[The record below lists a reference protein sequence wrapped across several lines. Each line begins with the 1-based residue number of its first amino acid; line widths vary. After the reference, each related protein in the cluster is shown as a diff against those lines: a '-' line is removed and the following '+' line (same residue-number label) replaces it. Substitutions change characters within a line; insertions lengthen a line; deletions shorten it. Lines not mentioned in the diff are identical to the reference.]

1 MLYSGLPNFDG
12 TAKSIENKFAP
23 EIRVRQ
29 DGFRGTFLCF
39 VKNEPPLTR
48 RNRRRQI

>member
-1 MLYSGLPNFDG
+1 LYSALPNFDG

-29 DGFRGTFLCF
+29 DGFREHFCVSRKTS
-39 VKNEPPLTR
+39 R
-48 RNRRRQI
+48 H